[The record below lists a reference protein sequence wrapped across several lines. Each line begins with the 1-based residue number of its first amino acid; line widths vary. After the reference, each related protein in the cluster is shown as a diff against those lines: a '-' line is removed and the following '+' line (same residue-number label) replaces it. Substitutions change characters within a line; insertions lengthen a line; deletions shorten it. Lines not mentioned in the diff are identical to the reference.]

1 MGKNISE
8 FTDAII
14 DGLGY
19 EVVPGNGIQGV
30 DFLKDK
36 TTGEKLSSE
45 KPQQIDGYETKI
57 ITGKDGEKIYLSE
70 TGSMELYFGNDIR
83 FYVFPDLNCPGSVK
97 ISIEYKDKKLFFEY
111 KDKELSFENNNF
123 ISNSSMINISNV
135 EIFVG
140 CSNSIYLYRSI
151 VRMFYFEDSF
161 GNGND
166 KFIPE
171 ECTDDNI
178 IGYIIDR
185 IQKYDGGSYWND
197 IFEAMLDVIK
207 PALSLY
213 AEEFRND
220 WSNFL
225 SNIVS
230 EEKNYQ
236 AEENQ
241 RIDKDIQII
250 EESVAREQNAINA
263 MNALQMIP
271 EDKKRH
277 MS

>member
-1 MGKNISE
+1 MKKNISE
-8 FTDAII
+8 YTYAII

-57 ITGKDGEKIYLSE
+57 FTGKDGEKIYLSE

-97 ISIEYKDKKLFFEY
+97 ISIEYKDKV
-111 KDKELSFENNNF
+111 LSFEYYNSV
-123 ISNSSMINISNV
+123 SNTPMIFGGNCG
-135 EIFVG
+135 IFVD
-140 CSNSIYLYRSI
+140 CRDSKYLSRSI

-161 GNGND
+161 GNCND

-178 IGYIIDR
+178 IGYIINR

-250 EESVAREQNAINA
+250 EESAAREQNAINA
-263 MNALQMIP
+263 MNALQMIA
-271 EDKKRH
+271 ESKKRH

>member
-1 MGKNISE
+1 MKKNISK
-8 FTDAII
+8 FTTAII

-45 KPQQIDGYETKI
+45 KPQRIDGYETKI
-57 ITGKDGEKIYLSE
+57 FTGKDGEKIYLSE
-70 TGSMELYFGNDIR
+70 TGSMELYFGKDIE
-83 FYVFPDLNCPGSVK
+83 FCVFPDLNGPGDVI
-97 ISIEYKDKKLFFEY
+97 ISIRY
-111 KDKELSFENNNF
+111 KDKEFSFEYYNPITNTPM
-123 ISNSSMINISNV
+123 ISGFDGG
-135 EIFVG
+135 IFVG
-140 CSNSIYLYRSI
+140 YRDSMYLSRRIASLY
-151 VRMFYFEDSF
+151 YFEDSF
-161 GNGND
+161 GDCNY

-178 IGYIIDR
+178 IRFIIDR
-185 IQKYDGGSYWND
+185 MQKYYGGSYLND

-213 AEEFRND
+213 AEEFRNG

-225 SNIVS
+225 SNIADR
-230 EEKNYQ
+230 EKNIQ
-236 AEENQ
+236 KKEQKKIDDSN
-241 RIDKDIQII
+241 RIIKK
-250 EESVAREQNAINA
+250 SAAREQHAINV
-263 MNALQMIP
+263 MKALKMIP

>member
-1 MGKNISE
+1 MKKNISK
-8 FTDAII
+8 FTTAII

-57 ITGKDGEKIYLSE
+57 FTGSNGEIIYLSE
-70 TGSMELYFGNDIR
+70 TGSMELYFGKDIE
-83 FYVFPDLNCPGSVK
+83 FCVFPDLNVTNTPM
-97 ISIEYKDKKLFFEY
+97 ISGFDGG
-111 KDKELSFENNNF
+111 
-123 ISNSSMINISNV
+123 
-135 EIFVG
+135 IFVG
-140 CSNSIYLYRSI
+140 YRDSKYLYRRIAS
-151 VRMFYFEDSF
+151 MYYFEDAF
-161 GNGND
+161 GDCNY

-178 IGYIIDR
+178 IRFIIAR
-185 IQKYDGGSYWND
+185 MQKYYGGSYWND

-213 AEEFRND
+213 VEEFRND
-220 WSNFL
+220 WNIYL
-225 SNIVS
+225 NNIVQREKEIQNKALKKIAKHNGVIS
-230 EEKNYQ
+230 ESRE
-236 AEENQ
+236 
-241 RIDKDIQII
+241 
-250 EESVAREQNAINA
+250 REQLPIDT
-263 MNALQMIP
+263 MNAL
-271 EDKKRH
+271 KKATEGKNIY

>member
-1 MGKNISE
+1 
-8 FTDAII
+8 
-14 DGLGY
+14 
-19 EVVPGNGIQGV
+19 
-30 DFLKDK
+30 
-36 TTGEKLSSE
+36 
-45 KPQQIDGYETKI
+45 
-57 ITGKDGEKIYLSE
+57 
-70 TGSMELYFGNDIR
+70 
-83 FYVFPDLNCPGSVK
+83 
-97 ISIEYKDKKLFFEY
+97 
-111 KDKELSFENNNF
+111 
-123 ISNSSMINISNV
+123 
-135 EIFVG
+135 
-140 CSNSIYLYRSI
+140 
-151 VRMFYFEDSF
+151 
-161 GNGND
+161 
-166 KFIPE
+166 
-171 ECTDDNI
+171 
-178 IGYIIDR
+178 
-185 IQKYDGGSYWND
+185 
-197 IFEAMLDVIK
+197 MLDVIK

-250 EESVAREQNAINA
+250 EESAAREQNAINA